1 LIITNTPIADLKIIE
16 PKVFHDDRGYFF
28 ESYNKSKFPPGS
40 AAYDWVQDNESKSQR
55 GVLRGLHYQVGQ
67 FAQAKLVRAIVGEIF
82 DVAVDIRPES
92 STYGRWFG
100 QILTDANKKQL
111 LIPRGFAHGFL
122 VLSDMAIFGY
132 KCDNYY
138 SKEHEGGIRYDDAE
152 INITWPDIDLS
163 YLLSDKDISQPKFG
177 AHKAYEG

>member
-40 AAYDWVQDNESKSQR
+40 AAYDWVQDNESKSQK

-122 VLSDMAIFGY
+122 VHHMA
-132 KCDNYY
+132 
-138 SKEHEGGIRYDDAE
+138 RYRFE
-152 INITWPDIDLS
+152 LP
-163 YLLSDKDISQPKFG
+163 PV
-177 AHKAYEG
+177 

>member
-40 AAYDWVQDNESKSQR
+40 AAYDWVQDNESKSQK

-67 FAQAKLVRAIVGEIF
+67 FAQAK
-82 DVAVDIRPES
+82 ES